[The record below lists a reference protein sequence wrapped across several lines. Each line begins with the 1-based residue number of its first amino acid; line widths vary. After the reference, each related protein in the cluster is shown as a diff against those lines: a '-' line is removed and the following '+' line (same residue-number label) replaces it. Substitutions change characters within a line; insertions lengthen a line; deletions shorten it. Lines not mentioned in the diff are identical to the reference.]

1 MLQMS
6 KIFIG
11 LAFWN
16 VVLFGVTIWLGVTHH
31 SSHWQHQ
38 AVGVL
43 TGIYTCLTHSIVM
56 MHFMG
61 SGKGIKEAVEG
72 HGLPDDPRTGYVRR
86 TKKFK
91 GRTSGLATLGCLLT
105 IAAVWLGGAKDV
117 GMSKGMAHAWLSYA
131 VVVFNIY
138 AFWVEYKVIAENT
151 AMIREINTK
160 ITAAGTSSTPSPR
173 P

>member
-6 KIFIG
+6 TIFLG

-16 VVLFGVTIWLGVTHH
+16 VVLFGVTIWMGITHQ

-43 TGIYTCLTHSIVM
+43 TGIYTCLTHCIVM

-61 SGKGIKEAVEG
+61 SGKGIKEAVET
-72 HGLPDDPRTGYVRR
+72 HNLPDDPQTGYVRR

-91 GRTSGLATLGCLLT
+91 GRTSGLATLSCLLV
-105 IAAVWLGGAKDV
+105 IAVVWLGGAKDV
-117 GMSKGMAHAWLSYA
+117 GMLKGMTHAWVSYF
-131 VVVFNIY
+131 VVAFNLY
-138 AFWVEYKVIAENT
+138 AFYVEYRVIAENS
-151 AMIREINTK
+151 AMIREIDAK
-160 ITAAGTSSTPSPR
+160 IAADH
-173 P
+173 